1 MKNCEQKKKYIKNN
15 KQLVIGKKKKK
26 KRQLKLIMSLSIFV
40 CSSSFL
46 FSQKNDL
53 ENDGEI
59 VSFHL
64 VTHE

>member
-1 MKNCEQKKKYIKNN
+1 MKNCEQQKKYIKNN

>member
-1 MKNCEQKKKYIKNN
+1 MKNCEQQKKYIKNN

-59 VSFHL
+59 ISFHL

>member
-1 MKNCEQKKKYIKNN
+1 MKNCEHKKKYIKNN
-15 KQLVIGKKKKK
+15 KQLVIGKKKK

-46 FSQKNDL
+46 FSQKNVL

>member
-1 MKNCEQKKKYIKNN
+1 MKNCEQQKKFIKNN
-15 KQLVIGKKKKK
+15 KQLVIGKKKK